1 MARKIRLDQIGD
13 YAEERF
19 EVLVRTA
26 VLETEGRLKKGS
38 PTGEIGGGRL
48 KNSWQFAE
56 NNGAG
61 TTEPPQIVTGN
72 SYLVFS
78 DLPYTEPVITGR
90 IASLPP
96 SWKGKWRSRNGQIE
110 ENYHLTI
117 SKDMQ
122 NWIEAR
128 SNDR

>member
-1 MARKIRLDQIGD
+1 MARKIRLDHIGD

-19 EVLVRTA
+19 KTIVRIS

-38 PTGEIGGGRL
+38 PVGEIGGGRL

-61 TTEPPQIVTGN
+61 TTELPKIVTGN

-78 DLPYTEPVITGR
+78 DLPYTEPVITGKN
-90 IASLPP
+90 LPP
-96 SWKGKWRSRNGQIE
+96 SWNGTWRSRNNQIKQ
-110 ENYHLTI
+110 NYHLTI
-117 SKDMQ
+117 RKDIQ
-122 NWIEAR
+122 NYIKDN

>member
-78 DLPYTEPVITGR
+78 DLPYTEPVITGKN
-90 IASLPP
+90 LPP
-96 SWKGKWRSRNGQIE
+96 SWNGTWRSRNNQIKQ
-110 ENYHLTI
+110 NYHLTI
-117 SKDMQ
+117 RKDIQ
-122 NWIEAR
+122 NYIKDI

>member
-1 MARKIRLDQIGD
+1 MPRRIRLDQIGD

-19 EVLVRTA
+19 EVLVRLS
-26 VLETEGRLKKGS
+26 VFETEGRLKEGS

-61 TTEPPQIVTGN
+61 TTELPKIVTGN

-78 DLPYTEPVITGR
+78 DLPYTEPVITGKN
-90 IASLPP
+90 LPP
-96 SWKGKWRSRNGQIE
+96 SWKGDWRSRNGQIE
-110 ENYHLTI
+110 KNYHLTI
-117 SKDMQ
+117 GKDMQ
-122 NWIEAR
+122 NWIEAK

>member
-1 MARKIRLDQIGD
+1 MARKIRLDEIGD

-19 EVLVRTA
+19 KLLVRTA
-26 VLETEGRLKKGS
+26 VLETQGRLKKGS

-61 TTEPPQIVTGN
+61 TTELPKIVTGN

-78 DLPYTEPVITGR
+78 DLPYTEPVITGKN
-90 IASLPP
+90 LPP
-96 SWKGKWRSRNGQIE
+96 SWNGTWRSRNNQIKQ
-110 ENYHLTI
+110 NYHLTI
-117 SKDMQ
+117 RKDIQ
-122 NWIEAR
+122 NYIKDN

>member
-19 EVLVRTA
+19 ELLVRLA
-26 VLETEGRLKKGS
+26 VIKTEGRLKEGS

-78 DLPYTEPVITGR
+78 DLPYTEPVITGKN
-90 IASLPP
+90 LPP
-96 SWKGKWRSRNGQIE
+96 SWKGDWRSRNGQIE
-110 ENYHLTI
+110 KNYHLTI
-117 SKDMQ
+117 GKDMQ